1 MVMLTATEINI
12 QNRAASFGHIDSR
25 ALPRAPVHQLDQNV
39 SDAILIEAIAE
50 GDRPS
55 MALLYRRHS
64 VRVYRFILRM
74 TGDATLTEDL
84 VSEVFLEAWRHA
96 DGFQARSQV
105 STWLLAIA
113 RNKMLSARRRHC
125 DQQLDDHAAAAIE
138 DSAGDPESSIEKKDR
153 GAVIQTCLAQLSAPQ
168 REVVDLIYYHEK
180 SVEEV
185 ARIAG
190 VPANTVK
197 TRMFY
202 ARRRM
207 GKLLEAVGFDH

>member
-1 MVMLTATEINI
+1 MLTAETNI
-12 QNRAASFGHIDSR
+12 QHFAGSFDHVDSR
-25 ALPRAPVHQLDQNV
+25 ALPRAPVRQLDQNA
-39 SDAILIEAIAE
+39 SDATLIGAIAE
-50 GDRPS
+50 GDRRS

-96 DGFQARSQV
+96 DGFKARSQV

-113 RNKMLSARRRHC
+113 RNKMLSARRRRW
-125 DQQLDDHAAAAIE
+125 DQQLDDHEAAAIQ
-138 DSAGDPESSIEKKDR
+138 DTADDPESSIEKKDR
-153 GAVIQTCLAQLSAPQ
+153 GAVIQSCLAQLSPAR

-180 SVEEV
+180 SIEEV
-185 ARIAG
+185 SRIVG

-202 ARRRM
+202 ARQRM
-207 GKLLEAVGFDH
+207 GRLLEAAGFEH

>member
-1 MVMLTATEINI
+1 MVMVTAVETNI
-12 QNRAASFGHIDSR
+12 QSRAGSFGHVDSR
-25 ALPRAPVHQLDQNV
+25 ALHAPVHQLDQNA

-50 GDRPS
+50 GDRRA

-64 VRVYRFILRM
+64 VRLYRFILRM
-74 TGDATLTEDL
+74 SGDAALTEDL

-96 DGFQARSQV
+96 DGFQAKSQV

-113 RNKMLSARRRHC
+113 RNKVLSARRRRWE
-125 DQQLDDHAAAAIE
+125 QQLDDQEAASIE
-138 DSAGDPESSIEKKDR
+138 DTADDPQNSIEKKDR
-153 GAVIQTCLAQLSAPQ
+153 GALILSCLAQLSATQ

-185 ARIAG
+185 ARIVG

-202 ARRRM
+202 ARQRM
-207 GKLLEAVGFDH
+207 GRLLEAAGFEH